1 MEGWLTL
8 GQSRDRR
15 NLLADAAG
23 FTLIELLIVVGVIG
37 AIAAIAVPGVMR
49 TRMSANEAS
58 AIASLRAVSA
68 AQAAYSGSTGD
79 GGYAGLLATL
89 GTACPGSSTTF
100 LSPDLMNDPTTKSGY
115 IVTLQHGTSSLA
127 GRADCNGTLTGTAFY
142 ATAAPMSAGVS
153 GNRGFAT
160 TNDGAMYFAADV
172 PRPKRKSPRARRQ
185 PSSSRRPVAPGRAGI
200 SASLVSQRIS

>member
-15 NLLADAAG
+15 NLLTHAAG
-23 FTLIELLIVVGVIG
+23 FTLIELLIVVGIIG
-37 AIAAIAVPGVMR
+37 AIAAIAVPGMMR

-79 GGYAGLLATL
+79 GGYAGRLATL
-89 GTACPGSSTTF
+89 GTPCPGSTTTF
-100 LSPDLMNDPTTKSGY
+100 LSPDLMSDPTAKSGY
-115 IVTLQHGTSSLA
+115 LVTLEHGASSQA
-127 GRADCNGTLTGTAFY
+127 GRADCNGTLTGSAFY

-153 GNRGFAT
+153 GSRGFAT
-160 TNDGAMYFAADV
+160 TSNGAMYFAVDGV
-172 PRPKRKSPRARRQ
+172 PPTEAQIAARTATTLQ
-185 PSSSRRPVAPGRAGI
+185 
-200 SASLVSQRIS
+200 